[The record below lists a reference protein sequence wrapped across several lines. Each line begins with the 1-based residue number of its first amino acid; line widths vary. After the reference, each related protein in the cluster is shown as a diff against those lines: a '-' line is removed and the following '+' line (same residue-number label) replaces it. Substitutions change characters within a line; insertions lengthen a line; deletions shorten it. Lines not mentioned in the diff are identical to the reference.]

1 MDKLLGF
8 RKGVAPCADLS
19 SSSYSQQES
28 LLSYGVLT
36 THIIYS
42 CSLPIWFPKEI
53 ADKMILELGV
63 ALRRE
68 LVGLMEKSELY
79 HPRPRSSGSRRLSHD
94 SSEGDRETAVSE
106 RYY

>member
-1 MDKLLGF
+1 MQIYPRQVTGKPFIVRGSHDT
-8 RKGVAPCADLS
+8 
-19 SSSYSQQES
+19 Y
-28 LLSYGVLT
+28 
-36 THIIYS
+36 YS
-42 CSLPIWFPKEI
+42 CSLPIWFPKKI